1 MYHGQFQKHEPAP
14 LVEQDIEPHVV
25 TDEGPVMARSVC
37 RAALQ
42 RSVGKI
48 FLHAGFEEFQPAALE
63 AATDIAADFFTQIA
77 RTLVE
82 YTQAPKVPVPC
93 RSSGTA
99 GEPKVKWKKR
109 FTTEEMILHTLHEN
123 GSDIETLDTYVKDDL
138 ERTSVKLG
146 VMHERMKAHLADL
159 LRPAL
164 TDGGPDG
171 SNAFNDGSEQFVGGD
186 FAEDLD
192 EDFFGFKEL
201 GLDKEFGLASL
212 SVPLHL
218 LQNRMHNANQSQNMR
233 YVHIANI
240 PSYLIYILNFS
251 FVSFSF
257 FDPVLIPSSSAL
269 ASNLPSALPPPRPL
283 PPLTIKTLAPQIRLV
298 HNFFLAKL
306 HAPPTHSTIN
316 NHANAN
322 AGGENLTALIEDDDL
337 PQKQRFPKPRLP
349 PTGKISSPRKRPI
362 REPGPGKGHPRK
374 KIKLMEEKEREK
386 ERMERMEKPAEVNK
400 VDSGAGAGGAAGD
413 ISMERAAS
421 ANGKADAIDA
431 LDANGGG
438 GGGGPG
444 AGAGA
449 GGMYSPESL
458 EAT

>member
-25 TDEGPVMARSVC
+25 SDEGPVMARSVC

-48 FLHAGFEEFQPAALE
+48 FFHAGFEEFQPAALE

-93 RSSGTA
+93 RGSGAA
-99 GEPKVKWKKR
+99 GEPQIKWKKR

-123 GSDIETLDTYVKDDL
+123 GSDIETLDAYVKDDM
-138 ERTSVKLG
+138 ERASAKLG

-164 TDGGPDG
+164 TDAGPDG
-171 SNAFNDGSEQFVGGD
+171 SNAFNDGSEQFIGGD

-218 LQNRMHNANQSQNMR
+218 LQKSMHNANQSQNLR
-233 YVHIANI
+233 YACIAHIQL
-240 PSYLIYILNFS
+240 YLILLFS
-251 FVSFSF
+251 PAMKTNTNLLF
-257 FDPVLIPSSSAL
+257 FSSAL
-269 ASNLPSALPPPRPL
+269 TSNLPSALPPPRPL
-283 PPLTIKTLAPQIRLV
+283 APLTSKSLTSQIRLV

-306 HAPPTHSTIN
+306 HAPPTHSTANNN
-316 NHANAN
+316 NHTNSNSGA
-322 AGGENLTALIEDDDL
+322 ENQTALIEDDDL

-386 ERMERMEKPAEVNK
+386 ERMERMEKSAEVK
-400 VDSGAGAGGAAGD
+400 ADGGGGAAD
-413 ISMERAAS
+413 ISMEGAGGT
-421 ANGKADAIDA
+421 NGKADAIDTVDA
-431 LDANGGG
+431 LGGG
-438 GGGGPG
+438 E
-444 AGAGA
+444 AA

-458 EAT
+458 EAP

>member
-25 TDEGPVMARSVC
+25 SDEGPVMARSVC

-48 FLHAGFEEFQPAALE
+48 FFHAGFEEFQPAALE

-77 RTLVE
+77 QTLVE

-93 RSSGTA
+93 RVSGAA

-123 GSDIETLDTYVKDDL
+123 GSDIETLDAYVKDDM
-138 ERTSVKLG
+138 ERASTKLG

-164 TDGGPDG
+164 TDAGPDG

-233 YVHIANI
+233 YVRTAG
-240 PSYLIYILNFS
+240 
-251 FVSFSF
+251 
-257 FDPVLIPSSSAL
+257 
-269 ASNLPSALPPPRPL
+269 
-283 PPLTIKTLAPQIRLV
+283 
-298 HNFFLAKL
+298 FFLSGFIFLSKKKK
-306 HAPPTHSTIN
+306 
-316 NHANAN
+316 
-322 AGGENLTALIEDDDL
+322 E
-337 PQKQRFPKPRLP
+337 
-349 PTGKISSPRKRPI
+349 KIV
-362 REPGPGKGHPRK
+362 
-374 KIKLMEEKEREK
+374 L
-386 ERMERMEKPAEVNK
+386 
-400 VDSGAGAGGAAGD
+400 
-413 ISMERAAS
+413 
-421 ANGKADAIDA
+421 
-431 LDANGGG
+431 
-438 GGGGPG
+438 
-444 AGAGA
+444 
-449 GGMYSPESL
+449 
-458 EAT
+458 

>member
-25 TDEGPVMARSVC
+25 SDEGPVMARSVC

-48 FLHAGFEEFQPAALE
+48 FFHAGFEEFQPAALE
-63 AATDIAADFFTQIA
+63 AATDSAADFFTQIA

-82 YTQAPKVPVPC
+82 YSQAPQVPIRC
-93 RSSGTA
+93 RSSGTT
-99 GEPKVKWKKR
+99 GEPEIRWKNR

-138 ERTSVKLG
+138 ERTSAKLG

-164 TDGGPDG
+164 TDAGPDG

-233 YVHIANI
+233 YVLAMFLL
-240 PSYLIYILNFS
+240 SY
-251 FVSFSF
+251 
-257 FDPVLIPSSSAL
+257 VLSYFTWNQTHLSQAL
-269 ASNLPSALPPPRPL
+269 SPRIFRPL
-283 PPLTIKTLAPQIRLV
+283 YPHLV
-298 HNFFLAKL
+298 HLL
-306 HAPPTHSTIN
+306 
-316 NHANAN
+316 
-322 AGGENLTALIEDDDL
+322 L
-337 PQKQRFPKPRLP
+337 
-349 PTGKISSPRKRPI
+349 
-362 REPGPGKGHPRK
+362 
-374 KIKLMEEKEREK
+374 
-386 ERMERMEKPAEVNK
+386 
-400 VDSGAGAGGAAGD
+400 
-413 ISMERAAS
+413 
-421 ANGKADAIDA
+421 
-431 LDANGGG
+431 
-438 GGGGPG
+438 
-444 AGAGA
+444 
-449 GGMYSPESL
+449 
-458 EAT
+458 